1 MKILYL
7 TAAPTPKKPNS
18 SAFIQRRLE
27 QIEKQKKSQG
37 LEYDV
42 LSPVVEYKP
51 FLKLVLR
58 LFKNYRMF
66 DSYPREYELN
76 NIVYRY
82 IVKKMGVIE
91 FFKKYYHSYEIFEQ
105 KIIEEI
111 DLADYDLIH
120 AHFAFPNGIVA
131 KNLHLKYGTPYV
143 LTLHGTDIHT
153 LPYKSEQL
161 KREIVESL
169 ENAFRC
175 IFVSDF
181 LRKEAVSL
189 GYSGKNAIVI
199 PNGFDPEVFYYEKK
213 DNAKEKMGFK
223 ENYLVGYV
231 GNLIDVKNVLLLPKI
246 FNQIQEQNH
255 NTDFVIIGEG
265 NLDEPLKKSCFEE
278 RVDVRFTGS
287 IPQNEVADYM
297 RAMDIMILPSKNEG
311 FGAVIIEARAC
322 GTYVIGSNRGGI
334 PEAIGEDGLALSL
347 EENFVETV
355 SEKICLEELNEHM
368 FYKIAENTKQYTWK
382 NIINEEISVYKG
394 DL

>member
-1 MKILYL
+1 L

-82 IVKKMGVIE
+82 IVKKMGLIE

-120 AHFAFPNGIVA
+120 AHFAFPNGIIA

-199 PNGFDPEVFYYEKK
+199 PNGFDSERFYFEDKDVAKK
-213 DNAKEKMGFK
+213 KLGIAKQKCIGF
-223 ENYLVGYV
+223 V
-231 GNLIDVKNVLLLPKI
+231 GNLVPLKNVMILPEIFEKI
-246 FNQIQEQNH
+246 KKEYENV
-255 NTDFVIIGEG
+255 DFVLIGDGELKEALQEKFAQKDI
-265 NLDEPLKKSCFEE
+265 NPL
-278 RVDVRFTGS
+278 FTGT
-287 IPQNEVADYM
+287 IDQKRVADYM
-297 RAMDIMILPSKNEG
+297 RAMDVMILPSEKEG
-311 FGAVIIEARAC
+311 FGAVLIEAQAC
-322 GTYVIGSNRGGI
+322 GTSCVGSDRGGI
-334 PEAIGEDGLALSL
+334 PEAIGNDDACFTIGEQFIDQISDYVLKMIKEGYDHQKML
-347 EENFVETV
+347 
-355 SEKICLEELNEHM
+355 KR
-368 FYKIAENTKQYTWK
+368 AENYKWECLT
-382 NIINEEISVYKG
+382 ESVIRLYKG
-394 DL
+394 EGCFKK